1 MTVAEL
7 IERLSRFPAELEVRI
22 EFDIPLE
29 HGGSMLDGI
38 HTSGVRLDSSMFPG
52 HPMVTIH

>member
-7 IERLSRFPAELEVRI
+7 IERLSRF
-22 EFDIPLE
+22 